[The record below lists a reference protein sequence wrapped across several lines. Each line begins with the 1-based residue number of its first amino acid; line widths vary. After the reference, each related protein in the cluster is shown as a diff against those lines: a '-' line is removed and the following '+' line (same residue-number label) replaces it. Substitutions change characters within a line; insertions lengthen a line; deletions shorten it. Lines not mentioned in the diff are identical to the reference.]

1 VRLAVLQPIHP
12 VAHPAPATFPS
23 AQHGPRQW
31 QAFESHL
38 VETKNHVKRVEQV
51 FQMHGVAADTITC
64 PAIDGIIKE
73 ADEVAG
79 ETDKKLT
86 GIAERGVNRAAA

>member
-1 VRLAVLQPIHP
+1 MGRDSGKRSNRTLSKRR
-12 VAHPAPATFPS
+12 T
-23 AQHGPRQW
+23 
-31 QAFESHL
+31 
-38 VETKNHVKRVEQV
+38 TVKRVEQV